1 MAILSVAKREKF
13 SRIIFKSLNFSKV
26 LGYVEQK
33 VSQNEISYHGMVGKS
48 ERYGAVTLV
57 HQDSV
62 GCVHLDVGIPHG
74 LERELHQFAIPVQ
87 HIPVADVDQGGVESL
102 LPVGVQPVAC
112 HVVHLL
118 GRRGGRVACIFQGRG
133 VVWDAQA
140 NAVDALEVLALYG

>member
-1 MAILSVAKREKF
+1 MAILSVANREKF
-13 SRIIFKSLNFSKV
+13 SGIIFKPLNISEV
-26 LGYVEQK
+26 LDYVEQK
-33 VSQNEISYHGMVGKS
+33 VSQNEILYYGMVGKS
-48 ERYGAVTLV
+48 ERYGTVTLV
-57 HQDSV
+57 RHDSI

-87 HIPVADVDQGGVESL
+87 YIPVADVGHGGVESL

-118 GRRGGRVACIFQGRG
+118 SVRGGRVACIFQCRG